1 MLTAWLSMPF
11 VIKKVV
17 CLIIENYFKKLL
29 WTMELLLVDLFTQ
42 KSIALTLLCFFGK
55 QNETSLYLKT
65 SFYEKEM
72 LYGL

>member
-42 KSIALTLLCFFGK
+42 KSIALTLL
-55 QNETSLYLKT
+55 
-65 SFYEKEM
+65 
-72 LYGL
+72 